1 MSRDVVRRH
10 GRRRALRWLGLA
22 LAATVALAGCGFLG
36 GQTRTAQCGGVAL
49 LECNTLL
56 EIGLDAVALGRT
68 DEPAAIVATDACAPD
83 VLCAS
88 NGALGGPIVAV
99 AVQWRDGSVAWA
111 TIPLPPDWPEGE
123 AGPATREL
131 GPVPRHLIDL
141 LTSSGLNSAN

>member
-1 MSRDVVRRH
+1 MSRDVVRRP
-10 GRRRALRWLGLA
+10 GRRRSPGWLGLA
-22 LAATVALAGCGFLG
+22 LAATATLAGCGILG

-68 DEPAAIVATDACAPD
+68 DEPAAIVASDACAPN
-83 VLCAS
+83 VLCSAT
-88 NGALGGPIVAV
+88 GPLGGPVVAV
-99 AVQWRDGSVAWA
+99 AVEWRDGSVAWA

-131 GPVPRHLIDL
+131 GPVPSHLIDL